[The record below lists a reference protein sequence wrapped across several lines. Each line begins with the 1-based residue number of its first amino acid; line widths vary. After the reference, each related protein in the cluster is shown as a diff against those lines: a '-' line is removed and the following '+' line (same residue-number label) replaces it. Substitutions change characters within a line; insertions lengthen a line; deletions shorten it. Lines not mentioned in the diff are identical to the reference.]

1 MINLQDGRLPLS
13 VVPERYDLTISVD
26 PKQGRFSGSV
36 AIHIEIRQ
44 SVSVIVLHAVE
55 LDILQASI
63 IREGAGQAVSKITV
77 DPIAQTL
84 MLEFPRELPVGLS
97 TLGLSFTGPLNRQM
111 KGLYEARVGEERYAF
126 TQFEATDARRAFPC
140 FDEPGLKAA
149 FRITAVVPQDLA
161 VLSNMEVETE
171 SKDPAERQKTVTFK
185 ETPRMSTYLVALA
198 VAKLTGEEERIAGTR
213 VGIFTTPGNT
223 ALIGF
228 SQEVMR
234 ACLPQLNDY
243 FGLTYP
249 LAKLDLVG
257 VPDFAMG
264 AMENWG
270 AIFFRENRLLV
281 EPGKAS
287 AMMLRGVAN
296 VITHEV
302 VHQWFGNLVTMWW
315 WDDLWLNESFA
326 TWLACKIVD
335 DWRPEWQSWVEFA
348 RDRQVPFA
356 VDALLS
362 TRPISSKVRTAAEA
376 EEMFDALTYEKGASV
391 LRMME
396 QFLGERLFREGI
408 RHYIAAHQYGNA
420 DAAALWK
427 ALAEAS
433 GQPVPEIADA
443 WFTNPGFPMVTV
455 TAADGDFR
463 TIHVEQTRFL
473 ADPGAPAPDARPW
486 VIPLGISYEDEDGV
500 HRQYVVMK
508 KRHEEIRLPAA
519 GDVRWICANGGE
531 LGYYRTRYDPALT
544 AALRGSISS
553 LAPEEAFGV
562 LDNTWVLTQK
572 GEVAI
577 GDFLLLAEK
586 FRAHRIRIVV
596 ESLAGYL
603 GTLNDRLLSE
613 PDRPRFAQFAEELFR
628 PLADA
633 LGWEGRANEGDE
645 PKLMR
650 ATALWVMGSVCRS
663 HALLSNISVWLE
675 HYWNDPA
682 SLDPTLVQAM
692 LRLGARLGGPERFT
706 RYVERYR
713 AAMAPEERDRY
724 LQAFGDFADRRV
736 TPDILAL
743 VLSDAVRGQDI
754 WKPVRGLL
762 ANPATQAATWSFIK
776 GHWAA
781 IREKGG
787 TVGAQRI
794 IAGTKHLWRDEWRSE
809 VNDFFRD
816 PANHIESAERTLA
829 QTLEFLSLGLVFR
842 RVQQEPLSAWLRA
855 SIPL

>member
-1 MINLQDGRLPLS
+1 M
-13 VVPERYDLTISVD
+13 
-26 PKQGRFSGSV
+26 
-36 AIHIEIRQ
+36 
-44 SVSVIVLHAVE
+44 
-55 LDILQASI
+55 
-63 IREGAGQAVSKITV
+63 
-77 DPIAQTL
+77 
-84 MLEFPRELPVGLS
+84 
-97 TLGLSFTGPLNRQM
+97 
-111 KGLYEARVGEERYAF
+111 
-126 TQFEATDARRAFPC
+126 
-140 FDEPGLKAA
+140 
-149 FRITAVVPQDLA
+149 
-161 VLSNMEVETE
+161 
-171 SKDPAERQKTVTFK
+171 
-185 ETPRMSTYLVALA
+185 
-198 VAKLTGEEERIAGTR
+198 
-213 VGIFTTPGNT
+213 
-223 ALIGF
+223 
-228 SQEVMR
+228 
-234 ACLPQLNDY
+234 
-243 FGLTYP
+243 
-249 LAKLDLVG
+249 
-257 VPDFAMG
+257 
-264 AMENWG
+264 
-270 AIFFRENRLLV
+270 
-281 EPGKAS
+281 
-287 AMMLRGVAN
+287 
-296 VITHEV
+296 
-302 VHQWFGNLVTMWW
+302 
-315 WDDLWLNESFA
+315 
-326 TWLACKIVD
+326 
-335 DWRPEWQSWVEFA
+335 
-348 RDRQVPFA
+348 
-356 VDALLS
+356 
-362 TRPISSKVRTAAEA
+362 
-376 EEMFDALTYEKGASV
+376 
-391 LRMME
+391 
-396 QFLGERLFREGI
+396 
-408 RHYIAAHQYGNA
+408 
-420 DAAALWK
+420 
-427 ALAEAS
+427 
-433 GQPVPEIADA
+433 
-443 WFTNPGFPMVTV
+443 
-455 TAADGDFR
+455 
-463 TIHVEQTRFL
+463 
-473 ADPGAPAPDARPW
+473 
-486 VIPLGISYEDEDGV
+486 

-603 GTLNDRLLSE
+603 GTLNDRLLLE

-754 WKPVRGLL
+754 WKPVRELL